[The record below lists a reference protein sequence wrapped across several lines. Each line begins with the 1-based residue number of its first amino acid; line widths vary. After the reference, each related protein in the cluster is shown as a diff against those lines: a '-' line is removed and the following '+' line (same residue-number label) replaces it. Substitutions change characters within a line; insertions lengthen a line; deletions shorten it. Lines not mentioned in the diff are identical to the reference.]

1 MTEEN
6 QEQKRVHNHTH
17 THTLKG
23 RKTEIEGKNEEH
35 KNGKHHPQYV
45 INK

>member
-1 MTEEN
+1 MTQEN
-6 QEQKRVHNHTH
+6 QEQREFITTH
-17 THTLKG
+17 THK
-23 RKTEIEGKNEEH
+23 KEEKKNEEH